1 MGKGIQ
7 KNGQEGHEM
16 IMMKDSYR
24 DMFSRF
30 CNYCN
35 VLDVLALQTDSTVGQ
50 GALNKSWDRG
60 KEGLRATKKGSRD
73 RSWDRN
79 GGHGLGQVGQVHVKE
94 YAINWCITRLSSKA
108 FM

>member
-35 VLDVLALQTDSTVGQ
+35 VLYVLALQTDSTVGQ
-50 GALNKSWDRG
+50 GALNMGHGTGERRDLEPRKKGHGTGRGTGMVVMAWDR
-60 KEGLRATKKGSRD
+60 
-73 RSWDRN
+73 
-79 GGHGLGQVGQVHVKE
+79 
-94 YAINWCITRLSSKA
+94 
-108 FM
+108 